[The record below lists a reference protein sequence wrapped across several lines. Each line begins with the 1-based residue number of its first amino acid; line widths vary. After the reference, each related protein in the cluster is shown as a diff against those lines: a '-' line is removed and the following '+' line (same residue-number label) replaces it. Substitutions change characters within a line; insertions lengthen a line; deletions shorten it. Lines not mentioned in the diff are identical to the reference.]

1 MALRLA
7 FRKHRRLAVHWGK
20 LQHWKGLSSSALE
33 VTSGRSPDNTIGAS
47 ATLFIKSELLRSLFG
62 ILGYCRQ
69 PCLFGDCHTARPL
82 GARLYSSQLF
92 HQSDA
97 LHQGEES
104 GRSNEK
110 SEEQA
115 SAQLDEKV
123 VEVAKQSG
131 SGLGI
136 GAGER
141 SGTAGSK
148 DRGEE
153 LRSSD
158 QRHAGGEAG
167 PSGRA
172 AGSSPENLIAVDR
185 SGLAQEIGMRLSG
198 AAQLL
203 VSRV

>member
-7 FRKHRRLAVHWGK
+7 FRKHRRFAVHWGK
-20 LQHWKGLSSSALE
+20 LQHWKGLSPSALE
-33 VTSGRSPDNTIGAS
+33 VTTGRSPDETIDAS
-47 ATLFIKSELLRSLFG
+47 ATLSIKRESLRSLFG
-62 ILGYCRQ
+62 IPGSCRQ

-92 HQSDA
+92 HRSDA

-115 SAQLDEKV
+115 SVQLDEKV
-123 VEVAKQSG
+123 VEVSKQSG
-131 SGLGI
+131 SGSGI

-141 SGTAGSK
+141 SGADGSK
-148 DRGEE
+148 DSGEE

-185 SGLAQEIGMRLSG
+185 SGLAQETGTRLSML
-198 AAQLL
+198 ALL
-203 VSRV
+203 D